1 MRKHKYHREWYQPPW
16 SAVISLQRLWRES
29 GFGVRERDEKKQKPL
44 ILRAYQERISLGGL
58 SRLFGIHRL
67 TIARSVGEHV
77 AALPALIATLLPAQ
91 PAAALEFVE
100 ARSFV
105 RKRRIKRWL
114 WTVMCRRTHQIVVF
128 VIGDRSEQSCR
139 RRWDKAP
146 RA

>member
-1 MRKHKYHREWYQPPW
+1 MVPTALVSSNITAKTVACVGFWSPGERRKKEQ
-16 SAVISLQRLWRES
+16 
-29 GFGVRERDEKKQKPL
+29 PL
-44 ILRAYQERISLGGL
+44 ILRAYQERISSGGL

-67 TIARSVGEHV
+67 TIARSVGERV
-77 AALPALIATLLPAQ
+77 AALPARIATLLPAQ
-91 PAAALEFVE
+91 PADALEFVE

-114 WTVMCRRTHQIVVF
+114 WTAMCRRTRQIVAF

-139 RRWDKAP
+139 RRWDRAP

>member
-1 MRKHKYHREWYQPPW
+1 M
-16 SAVISLQRLWRES
+16 
-29 GFGVRERDEKKQKPL
+29 
-44 ILRAYQERISLGGL
+44 
-58 SRLFGIHRL
+58 
-67 TIARSVGEHV
+67 
-77 AALPALIATLLPAQ
+77 AALPALIATLLPFQ

-100 ARSFV
+100 AWSFV

-114 WTVMCRRTHQIVVF
+114 WTAMCRRTRQIVAF